1 MAVRTAAQTLPDTYF
16 ERVKQFPLTHIRD
29 EKHLLAA
36 EAMIDRL
43 LKENLDRGEQAYLDV
58 LTDLVESYEEQ
69 HEPIPDASEADVL
82 RELMRASGLS
92 QLRLS
97 AKVGISQSTIS
108 AVLSGGRSLTKEH
121 VVTLAG
127 FFHVSPAAFFPA
139 SPLRSPSRTRR

>member
-1 MAVRTAAQTLPDTYF
+1 MVVKSIARKLPDSYF
-16 ERVKQFPLTHIRD
+16 ERVKQFPLTHILD

-36 EAMIDRL
+36 QAMIDRM
-43 LKENLDRGEQAYLDV
+43 LKERLDRGEQAYLDV
-58 LTDLVESYEEQ
+58 LTDLVESYEDQ
-69 HEPIPDASEADVL
+69 HELIPDASEADVL
-82 RELMRASGLS
+82 RELMRANGLS

-121 VVTLAG
+121 VVALAC

-139 SPLRSPSRTRR
+139 SR